1 MTFDPNEVQLGPA
14 IPRQAIAAAVLIFDT
29 DPALWNCLFSN
40 DVHSALRFFGEEW
53 QAEESVFSYSLCT
66 GATLD
71 GELMGIELGFDRP
84 MQKRYRSGTGQR
96 GDACLSPETL
106 KGFSENAGYISYL
119 IPPIPK
125 EVYYIQFLSIAPQ
138 VRDRD
143 LGGRLLG
150 NAFKRAKREGYKAC
164 QLDVSSDSQ
173 AVEFYLRMGM
183 EVLSE
188 SRVVPLEERGVHS
201 HYRMVRAL

>member
-1 MTFDPNEVQLGPA
+1 MTFEPNEVQLGPA

-84 MQKRYRSGTGQR
+84 TQKRYRSGTGQR
-96 GDACLSPETL
+96 GGACLSPETL

-138 VRDRD
+138 VRGRG
-143 LGGRLLG
+143 LGGGCLATRSSARSG
-150 NAFKRAKREGYKAC
+150 KVTRRANWTFLAIARRWSSTCAWVWRSCRKA
-164 QLDVSSDSQ
+164 
-173 AVEFYLRMGM
+173 E
-183 EVLSE
+183 LSRSKNVGCIFITE
-188 SRVVPLEERGVHS
+188 W
-201 HYRMVRAL
+201 